1 MKIPKSKS
9 ITELRNTIF
18 ETFDEVIAG
27 ETQVI
32 THKNGNMVAMISVD
46 KIESLYEEIELHK
59 NLAIGYAQ
67 AMRGEGVSSDELKNL
82 LKEKA
87 SKLREKHG

>member
-1 MKIPKSKS
+1 MKIPKSKT

-18 ETFDEVIAG
+18 ETFEEVIAG

-32 THKNGNMVAMISVD
+32 THKNGSMIAMISVD
-46 KIESLYEEIELHK
+46 KIEGLYEEIDLHK

-67 AMRGEGVSSDELKNL
+67 ALRGEGTSSAELKNRL
-82 LKEKA
+82 NEKA
-87 SKLREKHG
+87 SKLRDKNG

>member
-1 MKIPKSKS
+1 MKIPKSKT

-32 THKNGNMVAMISVD
+32 THKNGSMIAMISVD
-46 KIESLYEEIELHK
+46 KIEGLYEEIDLHK

-67 AMRGEGVSSDELKNL
+67 AMRGEGVTSSELKKRLN
-82 LKEKA
+82 EKA
-87 SKLREKHG
+87 SKHRSKNG

>member
-1 MKIPKSKS
+1 MKIPKSKT

-32 THKNGNMVAMISVD
+32 THKNGSMVAMISVD
-46 KIESLYEEIELHK
+46 KIECLYEEIDLHK

-67 AMRGEGVSSDELKNL
+67 AMRSEGVTSSELKKRL
-82 LKEKA
+82 IEKA
-87 SKLREKHG
+87 NKPREKNG

>member
-1 MKIPKSKS
+1 MKIPKSKT

-32 THKNGNMVAMISVD
+32 THKNGSMIAMISVD
-46 KIESLYEEIELHK
+46 KIEGLYEEIELHK
-59 NLAIGYAQ
+59 SLAIGYAQ
-67 AMRGEGVSSDELKNL
+67 AMRSEGASSSELKKRL
-82 LKEKA
+82 GKKA
-87 SKLREKHG
+87 SKFREKNG